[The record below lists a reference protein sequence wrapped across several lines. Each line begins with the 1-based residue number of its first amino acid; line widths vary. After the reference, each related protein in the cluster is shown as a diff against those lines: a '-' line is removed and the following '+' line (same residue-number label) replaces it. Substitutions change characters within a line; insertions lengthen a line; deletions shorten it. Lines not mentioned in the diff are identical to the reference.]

1 MSLFHSVRRSVRRYA
16 LAGCSKA
23 FDEETN
29 RRVIVVNLFAF
40 VGTSI
45 TLLLAIRASLATD
58 WPLAASLYLASSLFF
73 MTRWLQVVR
82 PSSFYQ
88 QVSSTILQCCLM
100 ALVLYLVVT
109 GGNNNTGPL
118 WMYIVAPVCMFLGGF
133 RRGLIANVLFT
144 SIVAVILFIPDNAL
158 LTTSYTYEF
167 KTRLLYSYAT
177 IIFLSA
183 FYEYSREQSFASLGR
198 LRDQFERQALHDQL
212 TRLPNRRNLNEQL
225 KHEYQR
231 TLRSKQP
238 FSVLLADVDYFKRI
252 NDDFGHDA
260 GDEVL
265 KVLSKRFKQA
275 IRKQDIVA
283 RWGGEEFIFLLPDTN
298 LESAADVA
306 EKVRHIT
313 AADPVWQQERPI
325 TVSISIG
332 VAEIHPDVTVDE
344 AINQADKRLYVAK
357 QNGRNNV
364 VWQ

>member
-1 MSLFHSVRRSVRRYA
+1 M
-16 LAGCSKA
+16 
-23 FDEETN
+23 
-29 RRVIVVNLFAF
+29 
-40 VGTSI
+40 
-45 TLLLAIRASLATD
+45 
-58 WPLAASLYLASSLFF
+58 
-73 MTRWLQVVR
+73 
-82 PSSFYQ
+82 
-88 QVSSTILQCCLM
+88 
-100 ALVLYLVVT
+100 
-109 GGNNNTGPL
+109 
-118 WMYIVAPVCMFLGGF
+118 
-133 RRGLIANVLFT
+133 
-144 SIVAVILFIPDNAL
+144 
-158 LTTSYTYEF
+158 
-167 KTRLLYSYAT
+167 
-177 IIFLSA
+177 SA

-252 NDDFGHDA
+252 NDDLGHDA

-265 KVLSKRFKQA
+265 KVLSKRFKQT

-306 EKVRHIT
+306 EKVRHIS
-313 AADPVWQQERPI
+313 AADPVWQQEQPI

-364 VWQ
+364 AWQ